1 MPLVTFQPDHVTITV
16 EPGTE
21 LLDAAHQVN
30 IDIEASCGGKVFTQ
44 GG

>member
-1 MPLVTFQPDHVTITV
+1 MPTITFQPAGKTITV
-16 EPGTE
+16 PPGTE